1 MWTKVSNLTQSLFP
15 KLEESLGELSPKEIK
30 LIKILDFAEIENFV
44 QDEKITNPPKDRK
57 EMARAFV
64 AKQVYNFH
72 TTRDLIDRLH
82 KDKSLR
88 ILCGWRYANEIPSE
102 SKFSRV
108 FAEFSQQKIAVKAQ
122 EKFIS
127 TYLSEMIFFYNS
139 TDSTAIELREKAVK
153 KEPKEEKKKY
163 PVGRPKK
170 GEKRE
175 PKEPKILEKQ
185 IQNIVKFPKIIK
197 FEVAKESLKLL
208 DYSFYGAIAS
218 RGQTTKEMLS
228 IIPTACDI
236 GIKKDAKGHRN
247 KWRGGKLHISSVDG
261 DIPITAIYSSASVHD
276 SSLALPMMQETSSR
290 VNYLYDLNDAAYHA
304 DIIKTFSEK
313 NGHIQIVDINPKNSQ
328 KLRNEIEA
336 EKMLVTMGFDTTKS
350 NHYSNR
356 SSVER
361 INGYLKDNF
370 GCRQIYY
377 QGATKVAS
385 VLDFAVLALCIH
397 QSLKMLL

>member
-1 MWTKVSNLTQSLFP
+1 MWIKVSNLTHNLFP
-15 KLEESLGELSPKEIK
+15 KLEESLGKLSPKEIK

-44 QDEKITNPPKDRK
+44 QDVKITNPPKDRK

-88 ILCGWRYANEIPSE
+88 IVCGWRYANEIPSE

-108 FAEFSQQKIAVKAQ
+108 FAEFAQQKIAVKAQ

-127 TYLSEMIFFYNS
+127 TYLSETIFFYNS

-153 KEPKEEKKKY
+153 KESKEPKKKY

-175 PKEPKILEKQ
+175 PKEPTRLEKQ
-185 IQNIVKFPKIIK
+185 SKNIVKFPKIKK
-197 FEVAKESLKLL
+197 FEVFKKPLGLL
-208 DYSFYGAIAS
+208 DYGLCGAVES
-218 RGQTTKEMLS
+218 KEQTTEEMLS
-228 IIPTACDI
+228 TIPTACDI

-247 KWRGGKLHISSVDG
+247 KWRGGKLHISCVDG

-276 SSLALPMMQETSSR
+276 SSLALPMIQETSSR
-290 VNYLYDLNDAAYHA
+290 VNYLYDLNDSAYHA
-304 DIIKTFSEK
+304 NIIKEFSQK

-328 KLRNEIEA
+328 KLRDEIEA
-336 EKMLVTMGFDTTKS
+336 EKMLVNMGFDTKKS
-350 NHYSNR
+350 NHYNNR

-361 INGYLKDNF
+361 VNGYLKDNF

-377 QGATKVAS
+377 QGTKVVS
-385 VLDFAVLALCIH
+385 VLDFAILSLCIH

>member
-1 MWTKVSNLTQSLFP
+1 MWIKVSNLTNSLFP
-15 KLEESLGELSPKEIK
+15 KLEESLGELSQKEIK
-30 LIKILDFAEIENFV
+30 LIKILDFAEIEKFV
-44 QDEKITNPPKDRK
+44 EDVKITNPPKDRK

-88 ILCGWRYANEIPSE
+88 IICGWRYINEIPSE

-108 FAEFSQQKIAVKAQ
+108 FAEFSQQKIALKAQ
-122 EKFIS
+122 EEFIS

-139 TDSTAIELREKAVK
+139 TDSTAIELREKAIK
-153 KEPKEEKKKY
+153 KESKEKKKY

-185 IQNIVKFPKIIK
+185 IQNIVKFPKITK
-197 FEVAKESLKLL
+197 FEICKESLGFL
-208 DYSFYGAIAS
+208 DYRFYGVIES
-218 RGQTTKEMLS
+218 RKQTTKEMLS
-228 IIPTACDI
+228 IIPTACDT

-276 SSLALPMMQETSSR
+276 SSLALPMIQETSRR
-290 VNYLYDLNDAAYHA
+290 VNYLYDLNDSAYHA
-304 DIIKTFSEK
+304 NIIKTFSEK
-313 NGHIQIVDINPKNSQ
+313 NGHVQIVDINPKNSQ
-328 KLRNEIEA
+328 KLRDEIKA
-336 EKMLVTMGFDTTKS
+336 DKMLVMMGFGTTKS

-385 VLDFAVLALCIH
+385 VLDFAVLSLCIH

>member
-1 MWTKVSNLTQSLFP
+1 MWIKVSNLTNSLFP
-15 KLEESLGELSPKEIK
+15 KLEESLGELSQKEIK
-30 LIKILDFAEIENFV
+30 LIKILDFAEIEKFV
-44 QDEKITNPPKDRK
+44 QDVKITNPPKDRK

-88 ILCGWRYANEIPSE
+88 IVCGWRYINEIPSE

-108 FAEFSQQKIAVKAQ
+108 FAEFSQQKIALKAQ
-122 EKFIS
+122 EEFIS

-139 TDSTAIELREKAVK
+139 TDSTAIELREKAIK
-153 KEPKEEKKKY
+153 KESKEKKKY

-185 IQNIVKFPKIIK
+185 IQNIVKFPKITK
-197 FEVAKESLKLL
+197 FEICKESLGLL
-208 DYSFYGAIAS
+208 DYRFYGVIES
-218 RGQTTKEMLS
+218 RKQTTKEMLS
-228 IIPTACDI
+228 IIPTACDT

-276 SSLALPMMQETSSR
+276 SSLALPMIQETSSR
-290 VNYLYDLNDAAYHA
+290 VNYLYDLNDSAYHA
-304 DIIKTFSEK
+304 NIIKTFSEK
-313 NGHIQIVDINPKNSQ
+313 NGHVQIVDINPKNSQ
-328 KLRNEIEA
+328 KLRDEIKA
-336 EKMLVTMGFDTTKS
+336 DKMLVTMGFGTTKS

-385 VLDFAVLALCIH
+385 VLDFAVLSLCIH